1 MSALSSWIPPAEGLL
16 PKWLLFVSLVSTLN
30 SIQAYSTLA
39 YTSRVYNPTPIDPP
53 ARKPDHV
60 TWLSSRT
67 FGTWTFLTSVIRFYA
82 AYHITEPAF
91 YQLALWTYGV
101 AFAHFASEWFV
112 FGTTRWGK
120 PLAGPVL
127 VSTGEFGLDGY
138 AVGLVCTGMRKGL
151 DGKCL
156 GRG

>member
-1 MSALSSWIPPAEGLL
+1 MASTLSSWIPPAEGLL

-30 SIQAYSTLA
+30 SIQAYSTLS
-39 YTSRVYNPTPIDPP
+39 YTSRVYNPTSVDPP
-53 ARKPDHV
+53 VKQPAHV

-82 AYHITEPAF
+82 AYHINEPAF
-91 YQLALWTYGV
+91 YQLAIWTYVV

-120 PLAGPVL
+120 PLAGPVF
-127 VSTGEFGLDGY
+127 VSTGSLVWMVSQWGY
-138 AVGLVCTGMRKGL
+138 YVK
-151 DGKCL
+151 
-156 GRG
+156 

>member
-39 YTSRVYNPTPIDPP
+39 YTSRVYNPTPLDPP

-82 AYHITEPAF
+82 AYHINEPAF
-91 YQLALWTYGV
+91 YQLAIWT
-101 AFAHFASEWFV
+101 SE
-112 FGTTRWGK
+112 
-120 PLAGPVL
+120 
-127 VSTGEFGLDGY
+127 E
-138 AVGLVCTGMRKGL
+138 
-151 DGKCL
+151 
-156 GRG
+156 RGDSKL